1 MDKDGNIKN
10 IINTINN
17 DLDALNLE
25 EKENINIEKNENE
38 IQEKEFKEKL
48 LDKTSSFNSLDTNS
62 LKSANTNNS
71 QKTLT
76 SEIFND
82 EKGKDLDL
90 PLFTSTKYTSFK
102 WKITHLIFYIVHN
115 WVLLFSSFSWVL
127 KRYNNFNTLQMIAHL
142 FFFASNL
149 MQWLYYKRGCLTRSN
164 LNSMIKHNIDK
175 SLRAR
180 ILRSEAGWIYFFSF
194 IGATILL
201 YGNFIFYEI
210 HNKKIYSEFYNI
222 NFVGTLIISVTQIF
236 KIEQALIENRQYL
249 IKNDVERSLV
259 EIHLF
264 FGSLLFGSSYLIE
277 IMYNFDEKSFF
288 VLLSILKF
296 LGNIFIIASGITLLY
311 RYFCAGNKDLNT
323 SDLSAYTL

>member
-102 WKITHLIFYIVHN
+102 WKVTHLIFYIVHN

-201 YGNFIFYEI
+201 YGNFIYYEM

-236 KIEQALIENRQYL
+236 KIEQALWEQDEGNIPLFSIIEDFL
-249 IKNDVERSLV
+249 GGIEVIKKPEQNVS
-259 EIHLF
+259 
-264 FGSLLFGSSYLIE
+264 LFG
-277 IMYNFDEKSFF
+277 KSF
-288 VLLSILKF
+288 LSF
-296 LGNIFIIASGITLLY
+296 FFSFISFKYAL
-311 RYFCAGNKDLNT
+311 
-323 SDLSAYTL
+323 